1 MTKLEELL
9 AAADAACAVLDD
21 ARAAACAAVAFDGYD
36 SFGAACAAEATAEA
50 VYDDAYTARDA
61 ARDAYEAE
69 LKKQEENSN
78 D

>member
-21 ARAAACAAVAFDGYD
+21 ARDAACAAVAFDGYD